1 LTSKNHNL
9 QKTRK
14 PGDVPG
20 FLLCVPGMARS
31 AKDGAV
37 NAEAKAIGGSD

>member
-1 LTSKNHNL
+1 VKHGGVLAPL
-9 QKTRK
+9 
-14 PGDVPG
+14 
-20 FLLCVPGMARS
+20 FLCVPGMARS